1 MSRIQLLDP
10 QTVEQIRAGEVI
22 ERPGSVV
29 KELVENAIDA
39 GAQTITVSIAEGGI
53 REISVQDDGQ
63 GMLPEDALL
72 AVQRHATSKIRKSSD
87 LFALSTL
94 GFRGEALASILA
106 ISHLEIVSRVPDAL
120 EGVRVSVAGS
130 EPAESA
136 PIAASQGTTI
146 RVRHLFFNTP
156 PRKAFLKS
164 SVAEG
169 NYIEDVLTGLALSRP
184 EIRFVFKRDQKLI
197 FDALA
202 QTGQTRLD
210 ALSLRASAVLG
221 KIWAASVGLSSD
233 GLMDNDSAQLHG
245 IVGPPDHNKNTRTGQ
260 YFFVNGRQVKSQPLS
275 YALSRGYGE
284 LLPAKRFPVCVLF
297 LTVPPQEVDAN
308 VHPTKREVKFQ
319 DEQTVLRTIVQHVRR
334 ALDQANLFKTM
345 ELPATAPSTDVI
357 GSTRPFPTST
367 SVALSDDIPI
377 PDPRDYPIRSRSY
390 PAATPAGPS
399 RSQGEPALRMVSQS
413 QVRES
418 APTPGWTPATP
429 SAQLNPPVQTVEP
442 EQPALLPRPEGTAFR
457 VVGQSHELFI
467 LVEVAGELWV
477 IDQHAAHERVMY
489 EQVLA
494 SLQDGKGESQAL
506 LLPVTFDLDASART
520 ALDELQDYLT
530 TLGFDIR
537 PFGGKTYQVQAA
549 PPYFRSADTPDLIT
563 ELVQARADGRSENSI
578 EAKQEDLAAR
588 VACKV
593 KSVKAGQ
600 TLTPEPMKA
609 LVKSLL
615 ACQSPF
621 ACPHGRP
628 TMVRMSVKH
637 LEGQFDRR

>member
-39 GAQTITVSIAEGGI
+39 GAQTITVSITQGGI
-53 REISVQDDGQ
+53 REITVQDDAQ

-94 GFRGEALASILA
+94 GFRGEALASISA

-120 EGVRVSVAGS
+120 EGIRVSVAGS

-136 PIAASQGTTI
+136 PSAAPQGTTM

-164 SVAEG
+164 PAAEG
-169 NYIEDVLTGLALSRP
+169 NYIEDVLIGLALSRP
-184 EIRFVFKRDQKLI
+184 ELRFVFKRDQKLI
-197 FDALA
+197 FDALP
-202 QTGQTRLD
+202 QTGSD
-210 ALSLRASAVLG
+210 ALRLRASAVVG
-221 KIWAASVGLSSD
+221 KLWASSVVLSDD
-233 GLMDNDSAQLHG
+233 GLLDDDSVQLHG
-245 IVGPPDHNKNTRTGQ
+245 IVGPPEHNKNTRSGQ
-260 YFFVNGRQVKSQPLS
+260 YFYVNGRQVKSQPLS
-275 YALSRGYGE
+275 YAMSRAYGE

-297 LTVPPQEVDAN
+297 LTVPPREVDAN

-319 DEQTVLRTIVQHVRR
+319 DEQTVLRTIVQQVRR
-334 ALDQANLFKTM
+334 TLDQANLFKTLQ
-345 ELPATAPSTDVI
+345 LPATASPQ
-357 GSTRPFPTST
+357 PLPTAA
-367 SVALSDDIPI
+367 SVVLSDDIPI
-377 PDPRDYPIRSRSY
+377 PDPRDYPIRSTSY
-390 PAATPAGPS
+390 PTSTPA
-399 RSQGEPALRMVSQS
+399 SQRKPALRTVPQLRV
-413 QVRES
+413 QEP
-418 APTPGWTPATP
+418 APATRWTPAAL
-429 SAQLNPPVQTVEP
+429 SAQPSPPAPEP
-442 EQPALLPRPEGTAFR
+442 AQPALLPRPEGTAFR
-457 VVGQSHELFI
+457 VIGQSHELFI
-467 LVEVAGELWV
+467 VVEVEGELWV
-477 IDQHAAHERVMY
+477 LDQHAAHERVMY
-489 EQVLA
+489 EHVLGA
-494 SLQDGKGESQAL
+494 LHAGKGESQAL
-506 LLPVTFDLDASART
+506 LLPVTFDLEASART

-549 PPYFRSADTPDLIT
+549 PPYFRPADTPDLIV
-563 ELVQARADGRSENSI
+563 ELAQARADGRSENSI
-578 EAKQEDLAAR
+578 AAKQEDLAAR

-621 ACPHGRP
+621 TSPHGRP

>member
-1 MSRIQLLDP
+1 M
-10 QTVEQIRAGEVI
+10 
-22 ERPGSVV
+22 
-29 KELVENAIDA
+29 
-39 GAQTITVSIAEGGI
+39 
-53 REISVQDDGQ
+53 
-63 GMLPEDALL
+63 
-72 AVQRHATSKIRKSSD
+72 
-87 LFALSTL
+87 
-94 GFRGEALASILA
+94 
-106 ISHLEIVSRVPDAL
+106 
-120 EGVRVSVAGS
+120 
-130 EPAESA
+130 
-136 PIAASQGTTI
+136 
-146 RVRHLFFNTP
+146 
-156 PRKAFLKS
+156 
-164 SVAEG
+164 
-169 NYIEDVLTGLALSRP
+169 
-184 EIRFVFKRDQKLI
+184 
-197 FDALA
+197 
-202 QTGQTRLD
+202 
-210 ALSLRASAVLG
+210 
-221 KIWAASVGLSSD
+221 
-233 GLMDNDSAQLHG
+233 
-245 IVGPPDHNKNTRTGQ
+245 
-260 YFFVNGRQVKSQPLS
+260 S

-334 ALDQANLFKTM
+334 ALDQTNLFKTM
-345 ELPATAPSTDVI
+345 ELPATAPSPEIIDST
-357 GSTRPFPTST
+357 GSMASPQPLPTPM

-377 PDPRDYPIRSRSY
+377 PDPRDYPIRSKSY
-390 PAATPAGPS
+390 PSATPAASS
-399 RSQGEPALRMVSQS
+399 RSQHEPALRMVSQP
-413 QVRES
+413 QVQES
-418 APTPGWTPATP
+418 VVTPGWTPSRTPATP
-429 SAQLNPPVQTVEP
+429 STELNPPLQAVEP

-494 SLQDGKGESQAL
+494 SLHDGKGESQAL

-549 PPYFRSADTPDLIT
+549 PPYFRPADTPDLIT

>member
-1 MSRIQLLDP
+1 MNRIQLLDP

-39 GAQTITVSIAEGGI
+39 GAQTITVSITEGGI
-53 REISVQDDGQ
+53 REIMVQDDGQ
-63 GMLPEDALL
+63 GLLPEDAVL

-94 GFRGEALASILA
+94 GFRGEALASISA
-106 ISHLEIVSRVPDAL
+106 ISHLEIVSRVPDAR
-120 EGVRVSVAGS
+120 EGIRVSVAGS

-136 PIAASQGTTI
+136 PIAASQGTTM

-164 SVAEG
+164 PVAEG
-169 NYIEDVLTGLALSRP
+169 NYIEDVLIGLALSRP
-184 EIRFVFKRDQKLI
+184 ELRFIFKRDQKFS

-202 QTGQTRLD
+202 QTGPD
-210 ALSLRASAVLG
+210 ALRLRACAVLG
-221 KIWAASVGLSSD
+221 KIWGASLRMSGD
-233 GLMDNDSAQLHG
+233 GLLDNDSVQLHG

-260 YFFVNGRQVKSQPLS
+260 YFFVNGRQIKSQPLS

-334 ALDQANLFKTM
+334 TLDQANLFKTL
-345 ELPATAPSTDVI
+345 ELPATASPQ
-357 GSTRPFPTST
+357 PFPTST

-377 PDPRDYPIRSRSY
+377 PDPRDYPIRGRSY
-390 PAATPAGPS
+390 PTATSAASFRP
-399 RSQGEPALRMVSQS
+399 QHEPALRMAPQPRVH
-413 QVRES
+413 ES
-418 APTPGWTPATP
+418 VPATRWTPATP
-429 SAQLNPPVQTVEP
+429 SVQLNPPGHTVEP
-442 EQPALLPRPEGTAFR
+442 AQPALLPRPEGTAFR
-457 VVGQSHELFI
+457 VLGQSHELFI
-467 LVEVAGELWV
+467 LVEVEGELWV

-494 SLQDGKGESQAL
+494 ALRDGKGESQAL
-506 LLPVTFDLDASART
+506 LLPITFDLEASART

-549 PPYFRSADTPDLIT
+549 PPYFRPADTPDLIT
-563 ELVQARADGRSENSI
+563 ELAQARADGRSENSI
-578 EAKQEDLAAR
+578 AAKQEDLAAR

-621 ACPHGRP
+621 SCPHGRP
-628 TMVRMSVKH
+628 TMVRMSVRH
-637 LEGQFDRR
+637 LEGQFDRH

>member
-39 GAQTITVSIAEGGI
+39 GAQTITVSIVEGGL
-53 REISVQDDGQ
+53 REMTIQDDGH

-94 GFRGEALASILA
+94 GFRGEALASIAA

-164 SVAEG
+164 PAAEG
-169 NYIEDVLTGLALSRP
+169 NHIEDVVTGLALSRP
-184 EIRFVFKRDQKLI
+184 EVRFVFQRDQKLI

-202 QTGQTRLD
+202 QTGPDGLVM
-210 ALSLRASAVLG
+210 RASAVLG

-233 GLMDNDSAQLHG
+233 GLMDNDSAQLYG

-345 ELPATAPSTDVI
+345 ELPATASPQ
-357 GSTRPFPTST
+357 PFPTST

-377 PDPRDYPIRSRSY
+377 PDPGDYPIRSRSY
-390 PAATPAGPS
+390 PTTTPLGPS
-399 RSQGEPALRMVSQS
+399 RSPHEPVLRLVSQP

-418 APTPGWTPATP
+418 APVPDWTPGRTPPQP
-429 SAQLNPPVQTVEP
+429 SVQPNLPVQAVEP

-494 SLQDGKGESQAL
+494 SLHDGKSESQAL

-549 PPYFRSADTPDLIT
+549 PPYFRPADTPDLIT